1 MLQVIKRNEFKE
13 IAIISAVCALA
24 FGSIFYSYRLAK
36 QIEDQEKAQV
46 LLWANAISQK
56 NNILKETSKIFQI
69 LRNEE
74 RKKVELTSKAT
85 QFVLSESDND
95 KLIFFLD
102 IIKLNTTIPVVS
114 TKEDLT
120 ITDFRN
126 VVDSKLAIHSK
137 LLRTNNPEFF
147 KYPPIEVKSM
157 GKKTFLFYQ
166 DSKIYQE
173 LTEIM
178 VHSNNQFLDEIKN
191 NSSLLPIVLTDAQ
204 GNIEY
209 SGNLPT
215 DANRDEKTKAKFVS
229 NLLNNTQP
237 IIIDIDPK
245 NKKRLYYQHSVISSY
260 LKWFPILLYSALALL
275 FWIAFKAITNT
286 RKFEKNQI
294 WVGMSKETAHQL
306 GTPISSLSAWL
317 EMMTDNTNYKSDQE
331 LSILKE
337 MKHDVG
343 RLELIADRFSK
354 IGSKPKLEEVNL
366 HEVMTKNLS
375 YMSARFSKHIDLSY
389 KSADMDS
396 MVRINVQLFD
406 WVVENVTKNAIDAID
421 KNGFV
426 TLVSKTEGSMVI
438 IEFKDS
444 GKGISRHNFE
454 KIFEP
459 GFTTKKRGWGL
470 GLSLCKR
477 IVEEYFDGRIF
488 IKNSE
493 INQGTTLRIELK
505 RVV

>member
-1 MLQVIKRNEFKE
+1 
-13 IAIISAVCALA
+13 
-24 FGSIFYSYRLAK
+24 
-36 QIEDQEKAQV
+36 
-46 LLWANAISQK
+46 
-56 NNILKETSKIFQI
+56 
-69 LRNEE
+69 
-74 RKKVELTSKAT
+74 
-85 QFVLSESDND
+85 
-95 KLIFFLD
+95 
-102 IIKLNTTIPVVS
+102 
-114 TKEDLT
+114 
-120 ITDFRN
+120 
-126 VVDSKLAIHSK
+126 
-137 LLRTNNPEFF
+137 
-147 KYPPIEVKSM
+147 
-157 GKKTFLFYQ
+157 
-166 DSKIYQE
+166 
-173 LTEIM
+173 
-178 VHSNNQFLDEIKN
+178 
-191 NSSLLPIVLTDAQ
+191 
-204 GNIEY
+204 
-209 SGNLPT
+209 
-215 DANRDEKTKAKFVS
+215 
-229 NLLNNTQP
+229 
-237 IIIDIDPK
+237 
-245 NKKRLYYQHSVISSY
+245 
-260 LKWFPILLYSALALL
+260 L

-317 EMMTDNTNYKSDQE
+317 EMMTDNTNNKSDQE

-366 HEVMTKNLS
+366 QEVMTKNLS

>member
-24 FGSIFYSYRLAK
+24 FGSIFYSYHLAQ
-36 QIEDQEKAQV
+36 QIEEQEKAQV

-137 LLRTNNPEFF
+137 LSKTNNPEFF
-147 KYPPIEVKSM
+147 KYPPIEVNSIGNKS
-157 GKKTFLFYQ
+157 FLFYQ
-166 DSKIYQE
+166 DSKIYKE

-215 DANRDEKTKAKFVS
+215 DANHDEKTKAKFVS
-229 NLLNNTQP
+229 NLLNNSQP

-245 NKKRLYYQHSVISSY
+245 KKKRLFYQHSVISSY
-260 LKWFPILLYSALALL
+260 LKWFPILLYSAIALL
-275 FWIAFKAITNT
+275 FWIAYKAITNT

-317 EMMTDNTNYKSDQE
+317 EMMTDNTKSDQE

-366 HEVMTKNLS
+366 HEMMTKSMS

-389 KSADMDS
+389 KSTDMDS

-426 TLVSKTEGSMVI
+426 SLVSKAEGSMVI

-488 IKNSE
+488 IKNSA

-505 RVV
+505 RVT